1 MKSRIQF
8 AIFNNVCSFGFRY
21 IGVYYVY
28 ISYGLRLSALLTGWR
43 EGDEGQGYYSHLPQL
58 K

>member
-8 AIFNNVCSFGFRY
+8 AIFNNVWSFGFRY

-43 EGDEGQGYYSHLPQL
+43 GGGTKAKGTIVIYPG
-58 K
+58 